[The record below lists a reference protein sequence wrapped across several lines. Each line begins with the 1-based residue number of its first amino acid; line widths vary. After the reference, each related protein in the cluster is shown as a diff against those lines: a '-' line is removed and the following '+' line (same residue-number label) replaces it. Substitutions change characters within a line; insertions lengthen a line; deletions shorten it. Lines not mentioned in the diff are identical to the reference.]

1 MKTYSK
7 DGLNAKIVGE
17 YKFEELVPIKECKVG
32 QVYKFQEHHHAIFNY
47 DIDLSNEICKCIR
60 NETFDKYEHEI
71 WLQLAERK
79 RDLMGEWENSAIFH
93 FPDDEQYEEVFVLK
107 GEQVNNL
114 ISNNAV

>member
-7 DGLNAKIVGE
+7 HGLNAKIVGE

-47 DIDLSNEICKCIR
+47 DIDLSYQICKCIR
-60 NETFDKYEHEI
+60 NSIEVNGSHEI

>member
-47 DIDLSNEICKCIR
+47 DIDLSYQICKCIR
-60 NETFDKYEHEI
+60 NSIEVNGNHDI

>member
-17 YKFEELVPIKECKVG
+17 YEFKELVPIKECKVG
-32 QVYKFQEHHHAIFNY
+32 EVYKFQEHHHAIFNY
-47 DIDLSNEICKCIR
+47 DIDLSHQICKCIR

-93 FPDDEQYEEVFVLK
+93 FPDDEQYENIMVLK
-107 GEQVNNL
+107 GIRIDNL
-114 ISNNAV
+114 ISKNAV

>member
-47 DIDLSNEICKCIR
+47 DIDLSYQICKCIR

-93 FPDDEQYEEVFVLK
+93 FPDDDQYEEVFVLK

>member
-1 MKTYSK
+1 MVS
-7 DGLNAKIVGE
+7 
-17 YKFEELVPIKECKVG
+17 
-32 QVYKFQEHHHAIFNY
+32 
-47 DIDLSNEICKCIR
+47 
-60 NETFDKYEHEI
+60 HEI

>member
-17 YKFEELVPIKECKVG
+17 YEFKELVPIKECKVG
-32 QVYKFQEHHHAIFNY
+32 EVYKFQEHHHAIFNY
-47 DIDLSNEICKCIR
+47 DIDLSHQICKCIR
-60 NETFDKYEHEI
+60 NETFDKYEQDI

-93 FPDDEQYEEVFVLK
+93 FPDDEQYENIMVLK
-107 GEQVNNL
+107 GTRIDNL
-114 ISNNAV
+114 ISKNAV